1 MTILAA
7 DLDNDRYERVEM
19 DSDLSGLELGAFLF
33 SEFSKGDPIVIIPP
47 PADCLRFSGSAVF
60 SIIYKS
66 PISGRMSLSY
76 SSFAPGLSLRLFGYD
91 AVVVSGKAGS
101 LSMLSVGSDGA
112 ERSVAVQ
119 YSGLSA
125 LAFEEAARKNVG
137 DVFLSVG
144 RAAENGVLFSSLQ
157 SGGRELQGA
166 GLGYVFASKRI
177 KGISFPSFPRK
188 DLLGSGHE
196 ERRCRMRMERGRMAK
211 RIRKEGG
218 GIFVDAALRLGCLP
232 VQNYSLRYDPR
243 AYFLDGKAYNEKYG
257 VYRESCQD
265 CFFACARRRQDNT
278 LLPTWNEAASL
289 GSCLGFFD
297 PENVSRVS
305 DAVREEGLSAVYAG
319 AVLAAIS
326 ADRALGVDECVSWVH
341 RIGEGKAPFRTLD
354 DIPGAVCMADGSAL
368 SLDLRGSFPHAIAA
382 AFSIPLSLEASLLM
396 PLRPLGVRSSAVMA
410 LYESVYSLSLI
421 SLGYPPMA
429 SISEWWGRFPSF
441 LYSVPWAAYAI
452 ARLFRA
458 FGRKGR
464 NLQESGL
471 RLLSLFSSGPHA
483 LPDAFTLNP
492 DSAASDSRTVPYT
505 QLVQAYEAER
515 DRLEMTV
522 RSRRE
527 SSERRSSSN
536 KAAVGPST
544 ERGREGDPGLTR

>member
-119 YSGLSA
+119 YNGLSA

-232 VQNYSLRYDPR
+232 VQN
-243 AYFLDGKAYNEKYG
+243 
-257 VYRESCQD
+257 
-265 CFFACARRRQDNT
+265 
-278 LLPTWNEAASL
+278 
-289 GSCLGFFD
+289 
-297 PENVSRVS
+297 
-305 DAVREEGLSAVYAG
+305 
-319 AVLAAIS
+319 
-326 ADRALGVDECVSWVH
+326 
-341 RIGEGKAPFRTLD
+341 
-354 DIPGAVCMADGSAL
+354 
-368 SLDLRGSFPHAIAA
+368 
-382 AFSIPLSLEASLLM
+382 
-396 PLRPLGVRSSAVMA
+396 
-410 LYESVYSLSLI
+410 
-421 SLGYPPMA
+421 
-429 SISEWWGRFPSF
+429 
-441 LYSVPWAAYAI
+441 
-452 ARLFRA
+452 
-458 FGRKGR
+458 
-464 NLQESGL
+464 
-471 RLLSLFSSGPHA
+471 
-483 LPDAFTLNP
+483 
-492 DSAASDSRTVPYT
+492 
-505 QLVQAYEAER
+505 
-515 DRLEMTV
+515 
-522 RSRRE
+522 
-527 SSERRSSSN
+527 
-536 KAAVGPST
+536 
-544 ERGREGDPGLTR
+544 